1 MIQLI
6 SFLQYNPKEDDLDE
20 VVSDSASDSEMEF
33 PVIIECPIPGKW
45 PVIPYI
51 VIVIFVMQHERTV
64 PLSRL
69 KEIDLLCH
77 TQQGHPK
84 EDLVKVCR
92 LYI

>member
-51 VIVIFVMQHERTV
+51 VIVI
-64 PLSRL
+64 S
-69 KEIDLLCH
+69 
-77 TQQGHPK
+77 
-84 EDLVKVCR
+84 
-92 LYI
+92 